1 MNVYLVLFLE
11 FFKTGLFA
19 IGGGLATLPFLYEMA
34 EKYPWFP
41 EEIMTD
47 LVAVAES
54 TPGPIGINAAT
65 YAGYNAAGV
74 LGGVIATLGIVMP
87 SFIIILIIAK
97 ALTGFKDNPF
107 VVSAFEWLRPVVVA
121 LISTAFI
128 QVLGTALIDTTLSG
142 TGASVFDIVR
152 VKVFVLMIVLM
163 GLSFVVKKKRA
174 SDFHPIVYIGIA
186 AAAGIIFKM

>member
-1 MNVYLVLFLE
+1 MNLYLVLFLE

-65 YAGYNAAGV
+65 YAGYNAGGV
-74 LGGVIATLGIVMP
+74 LGGIVATFGIVLP

-97 ALTGFKDNPF
+97 ALTGFKDNPY
-107 VVSAFEWLRPVVVA
+107 VISAFSWLRPVVVA

-128 QVLGTALIDTTLSG
+128 QVLETALIDWTMAGSG
-142 TGASVFDIVR
+142 ITVFSIVR
-152 VKVFVLMIVLM
+152 IKVFILMVVLL
-163 GLSFVVKKKRA
+163 GLSFVVQKKRA

-186 AAAGIIFKM
+186 AAAGIVFKM